1 MRGQYPGPTRS
12 LSTAIDQSPRRFAA
26 HRVILSRRPTRYHG
40 VVRDVRLVAIDID
53 GTLLDSRGR
62 IPDDNVAAV
71 QAVLAAGRHV
81 VLVTGR
87 SFPFARA
94 VAAALP
100 DAVTLIVSNGAIERT
115 LAGVTVAR
123 RLLAREAAQRIL
135 AHTTGF
141 RHHSAILFDRD
152 AAGHVV
158 AESMDWDHP
167 HRRGYW
173 QRHRRLIGHATPL
186 EAALTEDPI
195 QVMFNGDVAT
205 MREVFASISGLA
217 GIAVCRTEYEQR
229 DFSLV
234 DVTAITATK
243 GQALAARAAALGL
256 ERHQVMA
263 IGDNLNDLEMLQFA
277 GVPVIMGNAV
287 AGLRGFGWLETAP
300 HDEAGVA
307 QAIRRYVLAGAR

>member
-1 MRGQYPGPTRS
+1 M
-12 LSTAIDQSPRRFAA
+12 I
-26 HRVILSRRPTRYHG
+26 VM
-40 VVRDVRLVAIDID
+40 DVRLVAIDID

-62 IPDDNVAAV
+62 IPEENIAAV
-71 QAVLAAGRHV
+71 QDALEAGLQV

-94 VAAALP
+94 ATASLP
-100 DAVTLIVSNGAIERT
+100 AVVSLIVSNGAIERT
-115 LAGVTVAR
+115 MAGRTVAR
-123 RLLAREAAQRIL
+123 RLLARETARDIL
-135 AHTTGF
+135 AQTRAF
-141 RHHSAILFDRD
+141 RQHSAVLFDRE
-152 AAGHVV
+152 AEGHVV

-173 QRHRRLIGHATPL
+173 ERHRHFIGHATPL

-205 MREVFASISGLA
+205 MRAIHSVLEGLE
-217 GIAVCRTEYEQR
+217 GVSVCRTEYERR

-234 DVTAITATK
+234 DVTAPTATK
-243 GQALAARAAALGL
+243 GQALAWRAAALGI
-256 ERHQVMA
+256 EPRHVMA
-263 IGDNLNDLEMLQFA
+263 IGDNLNDLEMLEFA

-287 AGLRGFGWLETAP
+287 DALHGRGWHETAP

-307 QAIRRYVLAGAR
+307 QAIRRLALNSADGR